1 MRSWGKALLP
11 FWIYLGILAVGSF
24 LLLTFPMVL
33 FLMLTVLIFW
43 LAIWAVLVYL
53 IGGSV
58 QKRTRNPRRLGR
70 IGTAFF
76 CSFLTVLVLCIS
88 VMIFCWVHGDGGRAV
103 GFFRE
108 CTGRETQ
115 IFLLVHFLVF
125 WFGEGVEKLG
135 DDSGNDKEKAEE
147 EEKDRGTLP

>member
-58 QKRTRNPRRLGR
+58 QKRTRNRSRLGR

-103 GFFRE
+103 DFFRE

-135 DDSGNDKEKAEE
+135 DDSGNDKEKTE